1 MGVRKCESEPVQEGG
16 GNKNWSDNGGMSS
29 VLFVLYN
36 LNADKYPPPLPSLS
50 LLQAMVLD

>member
-1 MGVRKCESEPVQEGG
+1 MGVRKCESESVQEGG
-16 GNKNWSDNGGMSS
+16 GNENWSDNGEMSS

-36 LNADKYPPPLPSLS
+36 LNADKYPPLPSLS